1 MLSWREGLLKRRV
14 GMRFAVLSLTCVVGL
29 ALAMGS
35 ALSLL
40 LTHAVAEW
48 EWENTAAFVRRD
60 VEMADLAPL
69 FTSTRGPQDHER
81 WARELSRLFADF
93 PEIVRV
99 KVWDRQATVL
109 WSDEERLI
117 GQRFPENDELRDAL
131 AGKISVE
138 VKDLRGREHTY
149 ERREFTTLAEVYVPI
164 FSRQT
169 GEVLGVV
176 EVYKIPER
184 LFTTMRN
191 GRFVIWAISVVGAL
205 VLYLVLVP
213 LVRQAYGQEIR
224 ERTLKAYTGELEQQ
238 VAERTQQLQAQ
249 GEALHQAEKVAV
261 MGQLLAGVAHE
272 LNNPLTTITGYTG
285 LLQRRAEAGSAAESS
300 LSKIAASAERCARI
314 VRNFLAL
321 ARQYPP
327 ERQRVWLNTVVE
339 DAADLVAYALRV
351 DSVELHM
358 QLSPTVPRM
367 WADPHQLQ
375 QVVINLLTNAH
386 QAVRDTPPPRRITVT
401 TQYDAGSDRLSFQVS
416 DTGPGVPPEL
426 LSRIFDPFF
435 TTKPPGEGTGLGL
448 SLCQGIIEG
457 HGGSI
462 RIQSLDGHGATFVVE
477 LPVGNPPSLVPAAPR
492 TETGEP
498 GRAATILVIDDEP
511 DVAALLADLLKED
524 GHRVDVVSNGT
535 DGLRSVQEQ
544 AYDVILTDVKMP
556 GLDGQGFYEA
566 LERTCPGL
574 QHRVVFITGD
584 TMAAATRDFLA
595 QTGVRSVS
603 KPFGLGEIRQAILDV
618 AAGPAGNGAGPE
630 HIALR

>member
-1 MLSWREGLLKRRV
+1 MVSLREGLLKRRA
-14 GMRFAVLSLTCVVGL
+14 GMRFAILSLTCVVGF

-40 LTHAVAEW
+40 LTHAVADW
-48 EWENTAAFVRRD
+48 EWENTAAFVRRG

-69 FTSTRGPQDHER
+69 FTATQGSQDRER
-81 WARELSRLFADF
+81 WGRELSRLFADF

-109 WSDEERLI
+109 WSDEARLI
-117 GQRFPENDELRDAL
+117 GQRFPENDELQEAL

-138 VKDLRGREHTY
+138 VKDLSGREHTY
-149 ERREFTTLAEVYVPI
+149 ERREFATRAEVYVPI

-176 EVYKIPER
+176 EVYKTPVR
-184 LFTTMRN
+184 LLTTMRF
-191 GRFVIWAISVVGAL
+191 GRLVIWAISVVGAL

-224 ERTLKAYTGELEQQ
+224 ERTLKAYAGDLEKQ
-238 VAERTQQLQAQ
+238 VAERTKQLQAQ

-300 LSKIAASAERCARI
+300 LSKIAAAAERCARI

-327 ERQRVWLNTVVE
+327 ERQQVWLNTVVE
-339 DAADLVAYALRV
+339 DAADLVGYALRV
-351 DSVELHM
+351 DSVELRL
-358 QLSPTVPRM
+358 QLSPAVPRM

-386 QAVRDTPPPRRITVT
+386 QAVRHTPPPRWVTITT
-401 TQYDAGSDRLSFQVS
+401 RYDVAGNRLSFEVGDS
-416 DTGPGVPPEL
+416 GPGVPPEIR
-426 LSRIFDPFF
+426 SHIFDPFF

-448 SLCQGIIEG
+448 SLCQGIVEA

-462 RIQSLDGHGATFVVE
+462 RIQSAGSQGATFVVE
-477 LPVGNPPSLVPAAPR
+477 LPVGNPPSVAPAAPR
-492 TETGEP
+492 AATGVP
-498 GRAATILVIDDEP
+498 GRPAAILVIDDEP

-524 GHRVDVVSNGT
+524 AHRVDVVSNGT
-535 DGLRSVQEQ
+535 DALRAAREQ

-556 GLDGQGFYEA
+556 GLDGQGFYQE
-566 LERTCPGL
+566 LERTFPGL

-595 QTGVRSVS
+595 QTGVRSLS
-603 KPFGLGEIRQAILDV
+603 KPFGLGEIRQVILDV
-618 AAGPAGNGAGPE
+618 AAAHAGNGDGLEPA
-630 HIALR
+630 